1 MTITTSLAA
10 LPPVALQREP
20 DATAASWYGLAAL
33 TLITLFSV
41 ADRQVFVLQAE
52 IIRVQLALT
61 DFQLGMLQGLGVSL
75 SVAIATYP
83 IGWLADRYDRRW
95 VLAACIMLW
104 SLAVAAC
111 GLAQGYAGL
120 LAASA
125 VAGLGEAGLAP
136 IVLALIPEMFRNDKR
151 QLANSLSVVVGRL
164 GTGMVIAFCGFLTV
178 LAESARPY
186 LPAALQTMESWRLTF
201 FVAALPAPFFVLL
214 LLTLPVRAQAVGTR
228 ASAVGSGASVADAPA
243 PDAPEAGALDF
254 IRANL
259 AGVGGFFVSVTLVTF
274 GATAVGAWL
283 PIVAMRQFGATP
295 LQLGNALGSAT
306 LVSTL
311 IGMLVSV
318 YGLRWLRARV
328 GVQLPVVTLAL
339 GCAAC
344 ALSALALLLPSS
356 IDALFVVFGVHL
368 TALMLVG
375 MTFPT
380 ALQNLAPPHLR
391 SRMFALLGT
400 LAMLCASA
408 APPLVGLLSDQISH
422 RSDGLLLVT
431 ATLGGAAFLLAA
443 LGFARTAKHYGAALR
458 AVAEAS

>member
-1 MTITTSLAA
+1 MTSTTNFAA
-10 LPPVALQREP
+10 LPPAALDGEP

-33 TLITLFSV
+33 ILISLFSV

-52 IIRVQLALT
+52 VIRVQLALT
-61 DFQLGMLQGLGVSL
+61 DFQLGLLQGVGVSL
-75 SVAIATYP
+75 SVALATIP

-95 VLAACIMLW
+95 VLAGCIMLW

-111 GLAQGYAGL
+111 GLAHDYTSL
-120 LAASA
+120 FVASA
-125 VAGLGEAGLAP
+125 MVGLGEAGLAP
-136 IVLALIPEMFRNDKR
+136 ITLALIPEMFRNDKR

-164 GTGMVIAFCGFLTV
+164 GMGVVIAFCGFLTV

-186 LPAALQTMESWRLTF
+186 LPAVLQTMESWRLTF
-201 FVAALPAPFFVLL
+201 FAAALPAPFFVLL
-214 LLTLPVRAQAVGTR
+214 LLTLPVSAHTAGSRP
-228 ASAVGSGASVADAPA
+228 SAVGSGEVAPA
-243 PDAPEAGALDF
+243 AAGTGALEF

-274 GATAVGAWL
+274 AATAVGTWL

-311 IGMLVSV
+311 IGLLASV
-318 YGLRWLRARV
+318 CGLRWLRARV
-328 GVQLPVVTLAL
+328 GVQLPVLTLAL

-344 ALSALALLLPSS
+344 ALSSLALLLPSGL
-356 IDALFVVFGVHL
+356 DALFVVFGVYL
-368 TALMLVG
+368 TALSLVG

-380 ALQNLAPPHLR
+380 VLQNLAPPHLR

-400 LAMLCASA
+400 LAMLCASV
-408 APPLVGLLSDQISH
+408 APPLVGLLSDQMRH

-443 LGFARTAKHYGAALR
+443 LGFARTARHYGAAVR

>member
-1 MTITTSLAA
+1 MTSTTNFAA
-10 LPPVALQREP
+10 LPPAARHGEP

-33 TLITLFSV
+33 ILITLFSV

-52 IIRVQLALT
+52 VIRVQLALT
-61 DFQLGMLQGLGVSL
+61 DFQLGLLQGVGVSL

-95 VLAACIMLW
+95 VLAACIVLW
-104 SLAVAAC
+104 SLGVAAC
-111 GLAQGYAGL
+111 GLAHDYTSL
-120 LAASA
+120 FVASA
-125 VAGLGEAGLAP
+125 MVGLGEAGLAP

-164 GTGMVIAFCGFLTV
+164 GMGMVIAFCGFLTV

-186 LPAALQTMESWRLTF
+186 LPAALQAMESWRLTF
-201 FVAALPAPFFVLL
+201 FAAALPAPLFVLM
-214 LLTLPVRAQAVGTR
+214 LLTLPVRANAAGSR
-228 ASAVGSGASVADAPA
+228 ASAVGCGGVSPTAPL
-243 PDAPEAGALDF
+243 AGALDF
-254 IRANL
+254 IRSNL
-259 AGVGGFFVSVTLVTF
+259 PGVGGFFASVTLVTF
-274 GATAVGAWL
+274 GAAAVGAWL

-311 IGMLVSV
+311 IGLLVSV
-318 YGLRWLRARV
+318 YGMRWLRARV

-344 ALSALALLLPSS
+344 ALSALALLLPSN

-408 APPLVGLLSDQISH
+408 APPLVGLLSDQIRH

>member
-1 MTITTSLAA
+1 MTSTTNCAA
-10 LPPVALQREP
+10 LPPAALHSEP
-20 DATAASWYGLAAL
+20 DATAASWYGLAVL
-33 TLITLFSV
+33 ILITLFAV

-52 IIRVQLALT
+52 VIRVQLALT
-61 DFQLGMLQGLGVSL
+61 DFQLGLLQGVGVSL
-75 SVAIATYP
+75 SVALATYP

-95 VLAACIMLW
+95 VLAGCIALW
-104 SLAVAAC
+104 SLGVVAC
-111 GLAQGYAGL
+111 GLAHDYTSL
-120 LAASA
+120 FVASA
-125 VAGLGEAGLAP
+125 MVGLGEAGLAP

-178 LAESARPY
+178 MAESARPY
-186 LPAALQTMESWRLTF
+186 LPAALQAMESWRLTF
-201 FVAALPAPFFVLL
+201 FAAALPAPLFVLM
-214 LLTLPVRAQAVGTR
+214 LLTLPVRANAAGSR
-228 ASAVGSGASVADAPA
+228 ASGVESSGISPTAPL
-243 PDAPEAGALDF
+243 AGALEF
-254 IRANL
+254 IRSNL
-259 AGVGGFFVSVTLVTF
+259 PGVGGFFASVSLVTF
-274 GATAVGAWL
+274 GAAAVGAWL

-306 LVSTL
+306 LISTL
-311 IGMLVSV
+311 IGLLVSV
-318 YGLRWLRARV
+318 YGMRWLRARV

-356 IDALFVVFGVHL
+356 IDALFMVFGVYL

-408 APPLVGLLSDQISH
+408 APPLVGLLSDQIRH

-458 AVAEAS
+458 AVAQAS

>member
-52 IIRVQLALT
+52 VIRVQLALT
-61 DFQLGMLQGLGVSL
+61 DFQLGLLQGVGVSL
-75 SVAIATYP
+75 SVALATIP

-95 VLAACIMLW
+95 VLAGCIMLW

-111 GLAQGYAGL
+111 GLAHDYTSL
-120 LAASA
+120 FVASA
-125 VAGLGEAGLAP
+125 MVGLGEAGLTP

-164 GTGMVIAFCGFLTV
+164 GMGVVIAFCGFLTV

-186 LPAALQTMESWRLTF
+186 LPAALQAMESWRLTF
-201 FVAALPAPFFVLL
+201 FAAALPAPFFVLL
-214 LLTLPVRAQAVGTR
+214 LLTLPVHAQAAGAR
-228 ASAVGSGASVADAPA
+228 ASAVGLGAS
-243 PDAPEAGALDF
+243 GALDF

-274 GATAVGAWL
+274 GATAVGTWL

-356 IDALFVVFGVHL
+356 IDALFLVFGVHL

-380 ALQNLAPPHLR
+380 ALQDLAPPHLR

-408 APPLVGLLSDQISH
+408 APPLVGLLSDQIRH

-431 ATLGGAAFLLAA
+431 ATLGGAAFLLGA

>member
-1 MTITTSLAA
+1 MTSTTNFAA
-10 LPPVALQREP
+10 LPPAALHGEP
-20 DATAASWYGLAAL
+20 DATAASWYGLAVL
-33 TLITLFSV
+33 ILITLFSV

-52 IIRVQLALT
+52 VIRVQLALT
-61 DFQLGMLQGLGVSL
+61 DFQLGLLQGVGVSL
-75 SVAIATYP
+75 SVALATIP

-95 VLAACIMLW
+95 VLAGCIMLW

-111 GLAQGYAGL
+111 GLAHDYTSL
-120 LAASA
+120 FVASA
-125 VAGLGEAGLAP
+125 MVGLGEAGLTP

-164 GTGMVIAFCGFLTV
+164 GMGVVIAFCGFLTV

-186 LPAALQTMESWRLTF
+186 LPAALQAMESWRLTF
-201 FVAALPAPFFVLL
+201 FAAALPAPFFVLL
-214 LLTLPVRAQAVGTR
+214 LLTLPVHAQAAGAR
-228 ASAVGSGASVADAPA
+228 ASAVGLGAS
-243 PDAPEAGALDF
+243 GALDF

-274 GATAVGAWL
+274 GATAVGTWL

-380 ALQNLAPPHLR
+380 ALQDLAPPHLR

-408 APPLVGLLSDQISH
+408 APPLVGLLSDQIRH

-431 ATLGGAAFLLAA
+431 ATLGGAAFLLGA